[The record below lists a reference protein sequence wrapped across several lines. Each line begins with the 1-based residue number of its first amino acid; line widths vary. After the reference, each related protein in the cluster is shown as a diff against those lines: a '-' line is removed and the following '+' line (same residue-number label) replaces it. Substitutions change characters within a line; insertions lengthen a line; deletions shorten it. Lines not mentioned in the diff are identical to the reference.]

1 MTGKPVRIA
10 LASALREPGTRLAL
24 TVLLALGIAA
34 AAAPLLARQDPAAQ
48 PDIVHAK
55 YLPPSAEHPFGTD
68 AYSRDVYSRVL
79 YGARVSLGVALASV
93 ALAMTLG
100 TFVGA
105 LAGLS
110 GGWLDALLMRLVDA
124 LLAVPRLLL
133 VLSLVATVGTLSPV
147 GLVLLLGA
155 TGWPTMSRIVRGE
168 VRAVREREYVLAAR
182 ATGVPEWRVLLRHIL
197 PAVLPPVLVAGTLAL
212 ATVIPLEAG
221 LSFLGLGIQPP
232 RASWGNIILEGA
244 DRPAETWWL
253 LFFPGVAIFATVLAA
268 NALGERLRDAVD
280 PRQLPPR

>member
-1 MTGKPVRIA
+1 MTGVPVRIA
-10 LASALREPGTRLAL
+10 LANALREPGTRFAL
-24 TVLLALGIAA
+24 TVLLTLGIAA
-34 AAAPLLARQDPAAQ
+34 AAAPLLAHQDPAAQ

-55 YLPPSAEHPFGTD
+55 YLPPSTAHLFGTD

-100 TFVGA
+100 TLVGA
-105 LAGLS
+105 LAGIS
-110 GGWLDALLMRLVDA
+110 GGWLDVLLMRLVDA